1 MKRRSVLRSLITFP
15 AVAAAQATVPAQKGL
30 PAGPPLVPPG
40 ITETP
45 NTPVVI
51 AGETAD
57 GVSLTFTPDQFSAL
71 NKLGSLIVPS
81 WNGLPGASEAGAV
94 EFLDFLIGCSPQPRL
109 ELYRNGLDN
118 LNRGA
123 LQKFARNFAELDS
136 EQAGTLLSP
145 LHQAWEFHAKD
156 NDLLAFLQAAKGD
169 LLRATLN
176 SKPYIGA
183 LSQSRRPRNA
193 SAFYWYP
200 IG

>member
-1 MKRRSVLRSLITFP
+1 M
-15 AVAAAQATVPAQKGL
+15 
-30 PAGPPLVPPG
+30 VPPG

-45 NTPVVI
+45 NTPVVT
-51 AGETAD
+51 ADETA
-57 GVSLTFTPDQFSAL
+57 GNVNRTFNADQLSAL

-109 ELYRNGLDN
+109 QLYRDGLDS

-123 LQKFARNFAELDS
+123 QQQFARNFADLDS
-136 EQAGTLLSP
+136 EQAATLLSP
-145 LHQAWEFHAKD
+145 LRQSRNFNTKD
-156 NDLLAFLQAAKGD
+156 NDLAAFLQTAKGD

-176 SKPYIGA
+176 SKPYIDA
-183 LSQSRRPRNA
+183 LSQTRRPRNA